1 MESSQR
7 QPLRS
12 SSPLH
17 KRTRRNGTAV
27 KFTLVTMVFQLVL
40 IAVFS
45 VLVDYGGHSLPPKP
59 VAEQTEAAGSNKSVT
74 GQKRQEPQSPNDISF
89 YYPSKIL
96 KVSIWSKYL

>member
-1 MESSQR
+1 MDDTMESSQR

-59 VAEQTEAAGSNKSVT
+59 VAEQTEAAGSNETVT
-74 GQKRQEPQSPNDISF
+74 GQKRQEPQSPNDISI

-96 KVSIWSKYL
+96 